1 MGETIRAFV
10 AIELTDAVR
19 HALAAVGEELRRARI
34 DGLRLVRPEG
44 IHLTLKFLG
53 DVEHD
58 QISAIESGI
67 ALAARGHPRF
77 SLVLGQ
83 PGAFPNTPRARVLW
97 VDMRGDVEPLRALQ
111 GRIEDTLEPLGFA
124 KERRDFSPHL
134 TVARLKDTA
143 SRTERSR
150 AVEALMSA
158 TLDTPEAIGVTTVS
172 LMRSRL
178 HPDGATYE
186 RIASIPLDTATS
198 A

>member
-1 MGETIRAFV
+1 
-10 AIELTDAVR
+10 
-19 HALAAVGEELRRARI
+19 
-34 DGLRLVRPEG
+34 
-44 IHLTLKFLG
+44 
-53 DVEHD
+53 
-58 QISAIESGI
+58 
-67 ALAARGHPRF
+67 
-77 SLVLGQ
+77 
-83 PGAFPNTPRARVLW
+83 
-97 VDMRGDVEPLRALQ
+97 MRGDVEPLRALQ

-158 TLDTPEAIGVTTVS
+158 TLDTPEAIGVTTAS